1 MIKLKEILMESTMT
15 PRDAKFLNIL
25 VKNGI
30 ESDDVSG
37 IYELLTKK
45 FLINDNAWV
54 GRLIIIYGKYR
65 DELEEPIDFRQL
77 KEYDI
82 EYNPDEIEDEVLAL
96 SQHLDTHPLL
106 INKGKYG
113 DYHDPINDEEFA
125 VYNEDDANDAFRQ
138 RAEEYVDEY
147 IENGSVDWL
156 ESYIELDDY
165 AVDQFA
171 NEDARSR
178 IENYSA
184 EEIIN
189 EYGAEDEWERRL
201 TVVQDKLDV
210 LENRWSEVDNE
221 IVDVEYKIDELS
233 FDIEAFDEEL
243 TDNMTQQSRVNDQS
257 EVADLQNEYKGLLT
271 SKNESKVKLEWWE
284 EKLEELQ
291 YEFGDLEDKKD
302 DTDELDSV
310 TEDFGDE
317 LREDLEEKIAKDIID
332 DVEYEGLKY
341 FTSNLGYEPKDAIE
355 YFFRIDKE
363 SAIDDFESDRG
374 NIMGSYDGN
383 EHEED
388 VNGETY
394 YIYRTN

>member
-1 MIKLKEILMESTMT
+1 M
-15 PRDAKFLNIL
+15 
-25 VKNGI
+25 
-30 ESDDVSG
+30 
-37 IYELLTKK
+37 
-45 FLINDNAWV
+45 
-54 GRLIIIYGKYR
+54 
-65 DELEEPIDFRQL
+65 
-77 KEYDI
+77 
-82 EYNPDEIEDEVLAL
+82 
-96 SQHLDTHPLL
+96 
-106 INKGKYG
+106 
-113 DYHDPINDEEFA
+113 
-125 VYNEDDANDAFRQ
+125 
-138 RAEEYVDEY
+138 
-147 IENGSVDWL
+147 
-156 ESYIELDDY
+156 
-165 AVDQFA
+165 
-171 NEDARSR
+171 
-178 IENYSA
+178 
-184 EEIIN
+184 
-189 EYGAEDEWERRL
+189 
-201 TVVQDKLDV
+201 